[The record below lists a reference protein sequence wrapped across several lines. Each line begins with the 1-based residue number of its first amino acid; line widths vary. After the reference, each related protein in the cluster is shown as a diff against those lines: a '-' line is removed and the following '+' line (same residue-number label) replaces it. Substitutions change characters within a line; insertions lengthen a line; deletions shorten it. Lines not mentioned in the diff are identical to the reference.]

1 VLLGNDQQVR
11 RRLRVDVREAQA
23 LIILKQP
30 LRRDLS
36 LDNFAEQ
43 TISTHTENLNT
54 DLHR

>member
-1 VLLGNDQQVR
+1 MR